1 MYPPLPPPINAST
14 VPELFFHSCKLPC
27 PDAATIVIGTA
38 AEDVDITLAVP
49 NLVVP
54 ADAVKLP
61 ANVPVEAENIPE
73 ELDKAEEETVN
84 GPKVPEVNVT
94 TPEIL
99 AELEVKVP
107 AGVT

>member
-1 MYPPLPPPINAST
+1 MKGCA
-14 VPELFFHSCKLPC
+14 
-27 PDAATIVIGTA
+27 IVIPPAVDADIILKNEEST
-38 AEDVDITLAVP
+38 DVLAVP
-49 NLVVP
+49 LVTLAFEVTFKVPKVVVP
-54 ADAVKLP
+54 ADAVRLP
-61 ANVPVEAENIPE
+61 VIVPLEAVIAPE